1 MHIYLKSSHKNFT
14 SKLYKNSLIHLDL
27 SSLQG
32 DKYGSSCIHPRADT
46 QSALFVEDAL
56 PFPWFA
62 FGFFFF
68 FVKNQVSIGVW
79 VYFWVFDSI
88 PLISIPRPWGFV
100 LFCFVLFFYHYCSV
114 VQLEFRDGDS
124 TRGSFIVENS
134 FQYHRSFVI
143 PDEFENCSF

>member
-56 PFPWFA
+56 PFPWYA

-68 FVKNQVSIGVW
+68 FVTKQVSIDVW
-79 VYFWVFDSI
+79 VYFWVFNSI
-88 PLISIPRPWGFV
+88 PLIYLSVPMPI
-100 LFCFVLFFYHYCSV
+100 LCSFYYYCSV
-114 VQLEFRDGDS
+114 VQLEVRDDNTS
-124 TRGSFIVENS
+124 RSSFIV
-134 FQYHRSFVI
+134 
-143 PDEFENCSF
+143 